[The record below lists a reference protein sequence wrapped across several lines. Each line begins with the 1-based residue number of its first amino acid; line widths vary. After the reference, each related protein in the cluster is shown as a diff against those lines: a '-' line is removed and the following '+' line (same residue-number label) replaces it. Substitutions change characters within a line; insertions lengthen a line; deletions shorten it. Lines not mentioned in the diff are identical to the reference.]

1 MKPFQLED
9 LTSYHRKKVLDRAF
23 EWRRTHHP
31 QILELLKAQH
41 RVSLP
46 SPKPAPPEGAV
57 LFDPPRWEA
66 HHWEWFSLLLIRR
79 MGTRQDSPNPPEL
92 SSADPEDASPR

>member
-1 MKPFQLED
+1 MKPVRLED
-9 LTSYHRKKVLDRAF
+9 LTSYHRKKVWDRAL

-41 RVSLP
+41 RPMGLP
-46 SPKPAPPEGAV
+46 LNPTPPEGAV
-57 LFDPPRWEA
+57 LFDPTRWEA
-66 HHWEWFSLLLIRR
+66 HHWEWFSLLWTRQQ
-79 MGTRQDSPNPPEL
+79 GTRIPPEL